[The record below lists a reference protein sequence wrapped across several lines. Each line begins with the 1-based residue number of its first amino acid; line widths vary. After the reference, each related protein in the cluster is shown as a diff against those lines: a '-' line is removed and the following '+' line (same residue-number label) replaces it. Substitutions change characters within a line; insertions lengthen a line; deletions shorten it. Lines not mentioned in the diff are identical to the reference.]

1 MSDYP
6 DSARRYDLDWLRVAA
21 FGLLI
26 FYHIGMFYVTWD
38 WHVKSP
44 SAGPFLEPLMVLIN
58 PWRLGLL
65 FFISGVA
72 LRFAMDKARLGQFL
86 PRRLGRLGIPI
97 LFGVFVWVVP
107 QAFYEL
113 YYKGETGPDYLAFW
127 GQYLD
132 FDMEF
137 SIITPTYNHL
147 WYVVY
152 VLLYTLLVVALLP
165 VLRTLAALAER
176 AFAWME
182 RSALG
187 WPVVAVP
194 AAVMAFYVLTM
205 ADEFPVTHALV
216 DDWFNHAMS
225 FSMLLLGW
233 LVAKSP
239 AFWRAVEKALP
250 LAVTLV
256 VTAGTMLVIFRVTRT
271 FGDLYDTTEVV
282 YAWTVILSLLGLAQR
297 YLNRPSRALGYL
309 TEAVFPYYIL
319 HQTLIVCLGAW
330 AIPSGLPLWAE
341 ASFITVGTVAGCVL
355 GYELLIRRVP
365 VLRPLFGLSWHERSS
380 RGGDRAL
387 EALGDRAV
395 VER

>member
-1 MSDYP
+1 MSEHP
-6 DSARRYDLDWLRVAA
+6 VSARRYDLDWLRVAA

-44 SAGPFLEPLMVLIN
+44 YSSHFLEPLMGLIN

-72 LRFAMDKARLGQFL
+72 LRFAMDKAERGFVGRRTLRLF
-86 PRRLGRLGIPI
+86 IPVV
-97 LFGVFVWVVP
+97 FGMVLWVAP
-107 QAFYEL
+107 QAYYEL
-113 YYKGETGPDYLAFW
+113 LYKGETAPGLWQFWLQYIDPD
-127 GQYLD
+127 Q
-132 FDMEF
+132 EF
-137 SIITPTYNHL
+137 SITTPTWNHL

-152 VLLYTLLVVALLP
+152 VLIYTLIIAALLP
-165 VLRTLAALAER
+165 VLRRLAGPVER
-176 AFAWME
+176 LFRRME

-187 WPVVAVP
+187 WLLVAVP
-194 AAVMAFYVLTM
+194 VAMFAFYVLTM
-205 ADEFPVTHALV
+205 GDEFPVTHALIG
-216 DDWFNHAMS
+216 DWFNHASS
-225 FSMLLLGW
+225 FSMLLVGCFA
-233 LVAKSP
+233 AKSR
-239 AFWRAVEKALP
+239 AFWGAVEKVRR
-250 LAVTLV
+250 LAVGL
-256 VTAGTMLVIFRVTRT
+256 ALGTGIAIAAFRVTGMR
-271 FGDLYDTTEVV
+271 GDLFDITEVV

-309 TEAVFPYYIL
+309 TEAVFPYYVM

-341 ASFITVGTVAGCVL
+341 ASFITVGTVAGCGL

-365 VLRPLFGLSWHERSS
+365 VLRPLFGLSWHDRS
-380 RGGDRAL
+380 GGRRDRAL
-387 EALGDRAV
+387 EAPGDGAV